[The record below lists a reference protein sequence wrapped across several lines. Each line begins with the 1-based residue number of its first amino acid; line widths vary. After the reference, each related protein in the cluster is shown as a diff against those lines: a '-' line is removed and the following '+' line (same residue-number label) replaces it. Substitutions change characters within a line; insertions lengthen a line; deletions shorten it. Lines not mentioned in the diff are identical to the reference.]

1 MAEVSQA
8 YVSGA
13 LTNNG
18 RRELYERIGDLLW
31 RFGYMPYVP
40 HLHTDPEKNP
50 DAKPKEVYNVDMHQV
65 DSSDLV
71 VAYVGYPSLGT
82 GAELERASSKGT
94 HIILL
99 YQKGEVV
106 SRLVKGMPMVI
117 GELEY
122 EDEDHAI
129 NILNEFLTKYSQKP
143 LQK

>member
-1 MAEVSQA
+1 MAEVSQV

-50 DAKPKEVYNVDMHQV
+50 DVNPKEVYDVDMEKV
-65 DSSDLV
+65 DGSVLV

-82 GAELERASSKGT
+82 GAELERACSKGIP
-94 HIILL
+94 IILL

-117 GELEY
+117 GQLEY
-122 EDEDHAI
+122 EDEENAI
-129 NILNEFLTKYSQKP
+129 YLLKEALERITSK
-143 LQK
+143 